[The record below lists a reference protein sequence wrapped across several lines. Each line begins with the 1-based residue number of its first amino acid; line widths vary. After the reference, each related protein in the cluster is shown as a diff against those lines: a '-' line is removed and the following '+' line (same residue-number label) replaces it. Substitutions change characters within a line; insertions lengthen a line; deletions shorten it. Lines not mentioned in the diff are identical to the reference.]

1 MVRQGSAKPLSDG
14 SIPPRASNLFSST
27 VLLRR
32 HCPLMFTRAVLLA
45 GIDDSNEGYLILRQ
59 STFGCRVLGSGE
71 QLSDTAFRS

>member
-1 MVRQGSAKPLSDG
+1 
-14 SIPPRASNLFSST
+14 
-27 VLLRR
+27 
-32 HCPLMFTRAVLLA
+32 MFTRAVLLA

>member
-1 MVRQGSAKPLSDG
+1 
-14 SIPPRASNLFSST
+14 

-71 QLSDTAFRS
+71 QLSDTASRS